1 MKRILTLALLAT
13 CSALASGQDATALR
27 SALQSYFRQYSLENY
42 VPHDPVRLD
51 SFRLDSR
58 KKQLHIYPNE
68 PFYGQPFTSESVKGI
83 YDALSRQIPAPY
95 RKYKLA
101 VYGKHGTPIEQLV
114 PNLWRNGHTDRSRLW
129 GKTDYTGQPWV
140 KNASRPYTAADG
152 LAGRH
157 LMVTPSHGRY
167 YRNGE
172 WAWQR
177 PALFC
182 TREDLLTQS
191 IVLPYLIPMLENAG
205 AVVGCARE
213 RDTQNHEAVVD
224 NDSPGR
230 QGSYSESQQSDCQ
243 WRTVT
248 GQPGFAAPE
257 GLLDDASAPFLSGTA
272 REVAARP
279 RRSRLASATW
289 TPDIPQAGRYA
300 VYVSYVTRPNS
311 VADAHYTVYH
321 KGGRTQFR
329 VNQRM
334 GGGTWVY
341 LGTFDFDTGSQ
352 REGRVVLTN
361 ESDYRG
367 VVTADGVRFGGGVG
381 QNQRSDAGTSGVPR
395 FLEGSRYY
403 AQWCGLPDTL
413 FNKDGGENDYNDDI
427 RCRSYLLNYLGGG
440 SCYMPG
446 LQGLGVP
453 FELALAVHTDAGRR
467 SDERVYGTMSICT
480 TQDGFGNRDYVSGLS
495 RHASTDLA
503 TLVQASVA
511 RDLSR
516 TFNVRWTRRERWD
529 RNYGETRVPDVPA
542 IILETLSHQNF
553 TDMKFAHDP
562 TFKFALARAIYK
574 GVLRYVNGQHG
585 RADCVVQ
592 PLPVHAFSASLT
604 AAGNEAELAW
614 EPTPD
619 PLEESAVPTDYL
631 LYTRVDDGG
640 FDNGQLVGNHT
651 RIRVSIRPG
660 RRYSFKI
667 AAVNAGG
674 ESFPSEIL
682 SVYNA
687 PNSRG
692 QILIVNGFDRLSGPA
707 WRETSTAGGFDL
719 AEDLGVAYMQTSAFS
734 GEQVNFDRQAT
745 ADDGA
750 DGWGYSGDELA
761 GRTFAGNSF
770 DYPAL
775 HGRSIAATGGYSY
788 SSCSGEAFR
797 AGGVDLSPFAMIDYI
812 TGLQRDVPYNLHAYK
827 TFDADTRRCLT
838 GYLEQ
843 GGSLLVSG
851 AFIGSDMQQPD
862 ERKFIRDV
870 LHYDYA
876 GTARGDTCSYVRGLN
891 LRFRIQRQ
899 TTASRYGVPAPDVLE
914 PISDDAFTAF
924 AYDGGQSA
932 GCAYKGPR
940 YRVLSMGFPFE
951 CIAEPSVRDQAMG
964 AIIRF
969 LAE

>member
-1 MKRILTLALLAT
+1 MKRILTLVLLIAGY
-13 CSALASGQDATALR
+13 ALASSQNTTTLR
-27 SALQSYFRQYSLENY
+27 STLQKYFRQYSLDGY
-42 VPHDPVRLD
+42 QPHDPPRLD
-51 SFRLDSR
+51 SFRLDKR
-58 KKQLHIYPNE
+58 KKQLHIFPNE
-68 PFYGQPFTSESVKGI
+68 PFYGQPFTPESVKRI
-83 YDALSRQIPAPY
+83 YNALSSQLPSPY
-95 RKYKLA
+95 RKYKLV
-101 VYGKHGTPIEQLV
+101 VYGKYGTPIEELV
-114 PNLWRNGHTDRSRLW
+114 PNLLRKSHTDRSRLW
-129 GKTDYTGQPWV
+129 GKTDYSGQPWV
-140 KNASRPYTAADG
+140 KNASRPYVATDG
-152 LAGRH
+152 LSGRH

-205 AVVGCARE
+205 AVIGCARE
-213 RDTQNHEAVVD
+213 RDIQTHEAVVD
-224 NDSPGR
+224 NDGPSR
-230 QGSYSESQQSDCQ
+230 QGSYSESQQSDSQ
-243 WRTVT
+243 WRTIT
-248 GQPGFAAPE
+248 GQPGFAAPA
-257 GLLDDASAPFLSGTA
+257 GLLDDASTPFLGGTA
-272 REVAARP
+272 REVAATSRH
-279 RRSRLASATW
+279 SRLASATW
-289 TPDIPQAGRYA
+289 MPDIPKAGSYA

-341 LGTFDFDTGSQ
+341 LGTFDFEAGSR

-381 QNQRSDAGTSGVPR
+381 QTQRGQAGTSGVPR

-413 FNKDGGENDYNDDI
+413 FDKDGGNNDYNDDI

-453 FELALAVHTDAGRR
+453 FELALAIHTDAGRR
-467 SDERVYGTMSICT
+467 DDQSIYGTMGICT
-480 TQDGFGNRDYVSGLS
+480 TVDGFGNHSYVSGLS
-495 RHASTDLA
+495 RHAATDLA
-503 TLVQASVA
+503 TLVQSSVA
-511 RDLSR
+511 SDLTH
-516 TFNVRWTRRERWD
+516 TFKVKWTRRERWD

-542 IILETLSHQNF
+542 AILETLSHQNF

-562 TFKFALARAIYK
+562 TFKFAVARAIYK

-585 RADCVVQ
+585 RKDCVVQ
-592 PLPVHAFSASLT
+592 PLPVHAFSATLT
-604 AAGNEAELAW
+604 AAGDEAELSW
-614 EPTPD
+614 KPTPD
-619 PLEESAVPTDYL
+619 PLEESAMPTDYL

-640 FDNGQLVGNHT
+640 FDNGQLVGNYT

-682 SVYNA
+682 SVYSA
-687 PNSRG
+687 PGSRG
-692 QILIVNGFDRLSGPA
+692 QILIVNGFNRLSGPA
-707 WRETSTAGGFDL
+707 WRETATQGGFDL
-719 AEDLGVAYMQTSAFS
+719 AEDLGVAYRQTAAFS
-734 GEQVNFDRQAT
+734 GEQVNFDRQAIE
-745 ADDGA
+745 DDGA
-750 DGWGYSGDELA
+750 DGWGHSGSELA
-761 GRTFAGNSF
+761 GRIFAGNNF
-770 DYPAL
+770 DYPAV
-775 HGRSIAATGGYSY
+775 HGRSIAAAGGYSY

-797 AGGVDLSPFAMIDYI
+797 TGRMDLSPFAMIDYI
-812 TGLQRDVPYNLHAYK
+812 AGLQRDVPYNLHTYK
-827 TFDADTRRCLT
+827 IFDADTRRHLA
-838 GYLEQ
+838 GFLEQ
-843 GGSLLVSG
+843 GGNLLVSG
-851 AFIGSDMQQPD
+851 AFIGSDMRNAD
-862 ERKFIRDV
+862 ERSFIRDV
-870 LHYDYA
+870 LHYDFA
-876 GTARGDTCSYVRGLN
+876 GTARNDTCSYVRGLN
-891 LRFRIQRQ
+891 LRFRIQRH
-899 TTASRYGVPAPDVLE
+899 TTASHYGVPAPDSLT
-914 PISDDAFTAF
+914 PTSDDAFTAF

-932 GCAYKGPR
+932 GCAYQGRR
-940 YRVLSMGFPFE
+940 YRVLAMGFPFE
-951 CIAEPSVRDQAMG
+951 CIAEPSVRDQAMS

-969 LAE
+969 LVE